1 MRLYN
6 LRNLGP
12 KVKRTILFSIASAL
26 VISSF
31 AFIFYKTIIASII
44 SFFFVILMIFIILRV
59 RITLKRNARIKRIE
73 DVFPDFLQLMSS
85 NLRAG
90 MTIDRALLLSSR
102 PEFNPLDKEILKT
115 GRDLTVGKNME
126 RALIDLGARINSNK
140 ISKIVSLINSGI
152 SSGGN
157 LAILLDE
164 TSRGMRER
172 DVLEKK
178 AASNVLMYVIFIFL
192 TVSIFSP
199 ALFALSST
207 LVEILTNIFSGIPD
221 TETTVNIPFTLSKIN
236 VSLNFIL
243 YFSVIFIIV
252 IDIFSALILGLVNKG
267 DEKEGFR
274 YILPIM
280 AISLSIFF
288 ISKIILSNFITEFF

>member
-1 MRLYN
+1 MRIYN

-12 KVKRTILFSIASAL
+12 KAKRTILFSIVSAL

-31 AFIFYKTIIASII
+31 AFIFYKTIISSII
-44 SFFFVILMIFIILRV
+44 SFFLVNLLIFIILRIKV
-59 RITLKRNARIKRIE
+59 TLKRNARIKRIE
-73 DVFPDFLQLMSS
+73 DVFPDFLQMMSS

-102 PEFNPLDKEILKT
+102 PEFKPLDKEILKT
-115 GRDLTVGKNME
+115 GKDITVGKSME
-126 RALIDLGARINSNK
+126 KSLIDFASRINSNK
-140 ISKIVSLINSGI
+140 ISKVISLINSGI
-152 SSGGN
+152 NSGGD

-178 AASNVLMYVIFIFL
+178 ASSSVLMYVIFIFL

-199 ALFALSST
+199 ALFALSTT
-207 LVEILTNIFSGIPD
+207 LVEILTNIFSGIPEI
-221 TETTVNIPFTLSKIN
+221 ETTANIPFTLSKIN

-252 IDIFSALILGLVNKG
+252 IDICSAMILGLVNKG

-274 YILPIM
+274 YILPI
-280 AISLSIFF
+280 IGVSLSVFF